1 MSTAAYRYS
10 GQVWMER
17 WDSAMT
23 TTPLI
28 PKGLNSWKTTST
40 MVAWARFAA
49 SIRAPFTAS
58 RLLITSGAQSNNS
71 TRRCRPRAS
80 NPVALLAPIRSSTAP
95 LLRRHLLVELFD
107 CDPDVINNLEAVK
120 GALIEA
126 AKRAQATIV
135 DVVFHEFNPFGISGV
150 VVIAESHLSIHTWP
164 EYRYAAVDIFSCGGV
179 LQSEAAS
186 GP

>member
-58 RLLITSGAQSNNS
+58 RLLITSGSQSNNS
-71 TRRCRPRAS
+71 TRRCRPRAF
-80 NPVALLAPIRSSTAP
+80 NPVALLSPIRSSTAP
-95 LLRRHLLVELFD
+95 LLRRLPASPLDEQISLLPSNLDSLYGPGFSMARKKLLRRAPRRRAPSPVAAGKRLSASERHYPSARPEPPPDKLQWLPGHFRLHRSAATVE
-107 CDPDVINNLEAVK
+107 
-120 GALIEA
+120 
-126 AKRAQATIV
+126 
-135 DVVFHEFNPFGISGV
+135 
-150 VVIAESHLSIHTWP
+150 
-164 EYRYAAVDIFSCGGV
+164 
-179 LQSEAAS
+179 
-186 GP
+186 